1 MSTVS
6 DAMRNH
12 HRELTERLTAHTT
25 TLVEGRP
32 EADLEALVAF
42 LKREL
47 LPHAQGEERHLYPA
61 LDPII
66 KEYGTPTATMSVDH
80 EFIGGYVRQIEET
93 AQALRT
99 AGNAERSALQRR
111 LQRLVIQLDGL
122 FRVHLAKEERVYLP
136 LLAKYL
142 SQHDQQCILDGMHE
156 APTEDKP
163 VADGQEAIKTL
174 DVRDIPPAGRHPM
187 IFGVF
192 EALQPGTSFI
202 LVNDHDPKP
211 LYYQLTFEHEG
222 ELVWEYLEEGPET
235 WRVRVGKTA

>member
-12 HRELTERLTAHTT
+12 HRELTERLTKRTT
-25 TLVEGRP
+25 TLEEGRP
-32 EADLEALVAF
+32 EVDLEALIAF
-42 LKREL
+42 LKHEL
-47 LPHAQGEERHLYPA
+47 LPHAQGEEQHLYPA
-61 LDPII
+61 LNPII
-66 KEYGTPTATMSVDH
+66 QEHGTPTATMSVDH

-93 AQALRT
+93 VQALQS
-99 AGNAERSALQRR
+99 AGHAERSTLQQRLRR
-111 LQRLVIQLDGL
+111 LVLQLDRL
-122 FRVHLAKEERVYLP
+122 FQVHLAKEERIYLP
-136 LLAKYL
+136 LLEQYVT
-142 SQHDQQCILDGMHE
+142 QEDQQRILDGMHE

-163 VADGQEAIKTL
+163 VADVQNVIATL
-174 DVRDIPPAGRHPM
+174 DVRNIPPARRHPM

-192 EALQPGTSFI
+192 EALHPGTSFI

-211 LYYQLTFEHEG
+211 LHYQLSVEHKG